1 MASTTVYFD
10 HDADDQQIRPPFRSG
25 DAGFVWSNQDV
36 GFETDSQVN
45 ISPNS
50 LHALHGH
57 GVVLQLGALDAAM
70 GEVGNGQDA
79 VFGPASVEQALRI
92 FYEADRKTYGARHDL
107 LVRGSRDGAE
117 PEYRIIVDNREYQRT
132 LSRLQYL
139 CSTAAR
145 MGQGV
150 RIRA

>member
-1 MASTTVYFD
+1 I
-10 HDADDQQIRPPFRSG
+10 QPPFRG
-25 DAGFVWSNQDV
+25 GEAGFVWSSDEE
-36 GFETDSQVN
+36 GFETDTQLE
-45 ISPNS
+45 IPPNS

-57 GVVLQLGALDAAM
+57 GVVLQLAELDAAM
-70 GEVGNGQDA
+70 GQIGNGQDA
-79 VFGPASVEQALRI
+79 VLGPASVEKALRI
-92 FYEADRKTYGARHDL
+92 FYEADRKTYGAQHDL
-107 LVRGSRDGAE
+107 LVRASRDGTE
-117 PEYRIIVDNREYQRT
+117 PEYRIMIDNREYQRT